1 MMQNQSVVEF
11 DPELNNQISNAA
23 DDMKKLDV
31 LLKHLLDSKKIS
43 KKQLLQKLIQINE
56 NKDDPD
62 EDNLMNENIPEDSGQ
77 DDSSQVDVSHRNGIS
92 NSNSSFNNFRNQ
104 ESHQSHHGNERPKS
118 SKGGYR

>member
-77 DDSSQVDVSHRNGIS
+77 DDSSQADVSHRNGIS

-104 ESHQSHHGNERPKS
+104 ESHHGTERPKS